1 MQSYSS
7 ASFSQT
13 ISCQIFEN
21 IIKYINFVL
30 KINNMTGQGYEELII
45 LNRKLDELFNRYNN
59 LKTELVNLR
68 NGNEELKAALQ
79 ERETRIKELELKYER
94 VKLSGAL
101 LGEGENAL
109 EAKRKINDLVREID
123 RCVALLNR

>member
-1 MQSYSS
+1 
-7 ASFSQT
+7 
-13 ISCQIFEN
+13 
-21 IIKYINFVL
+21 
-30 KINNMTGQGYEELII
+30 MTGQGYEELII

-59 LKTELVNLR
+59 LRSEIGNLR
-68 NGNEELKAALQ
+68 NVNEELKVDLH
-79 ERETRIKELELKYER
+79 ERDNRIKELELKYER

-101 LGEGENAL
+101 LGEGENAT